1 VKRRTAYLVAGATL
15 VAAAAV
21 LSGIRVLM
29 VAGGLPLGLVLPG
42 LALSALLFRR
52 PDRLVTIERIMLVPA
67 LSLGTL
73 ILGGLFAWAVR
84 APLHRVTWLALS
96 AGVTLAA
103 LAAVVLRTPAVP
115 ASAAAGVRGSR
126 SRPHTTAD
134 SALVQP
140 VHLDGEGLFEP
151 GHLDREGRFEPE
163 PTTRRRRLLKHVLPA
178 CLAVAML
185 AGATWLSLA
194 TSISSHEVTV
204 TTLSVVPPGAVDSS
218 GDRSIQVN
226 ATGLSPRSAY
236 ALQVT
241 STSENTRTTVTA
253 DENGLWTSTLRLPGD
268 ERLTLAL
275 YRAGSTTA
283 LRTVIVASAAT
294 G

>member
-1 VKRRTAYLVAGATL
+1 VRRHTAYALAGATL
-15 VAAAAV
+15 VAGAAV

-42 LALSALLFRR
+42 LALTALLFRR
-52 PDRLVTIERIMLVPA
+52 PGRLVTIERLMLVPA

-73 ILGGLFAWAVR
+73 ILGGLLAWVVR
-84 APLHRVTWLALS
+84 APLHRLTWLAVS

-103 LAAVVLRTPAVP
+103 LAAVLVIAPRGPAE
-115 ASAAAGVRGSR
+115 
-126 SRPHTTAD
+126 RPI
-134 SALVQP
+134 LP
-140 VHLDGEGLFEP
+140 VSVD
-151 GHLDREGRFEPE
+151 RFEPE
-163 PTTRRRRLLKHVLPA
+163 PMNRRRRLLTQVVPA
-178 CLAVAML
+178 VLAVAML
-185 AGATWLSLA
+185 AGAGWLSLA
-194 TSISSHEVTV
+194 TSIRTHQVTV
-204 TTLSVVPPGAVDSS
+204 TTLSVVPPGGADAS

-226 ATGLSPRSAY
+226 ATGLAGGPDAY

-241 STSENTRTTVTA
+241 SATRNTRTAVTA
-253 DENGLWTSTLRLPGD
+253 DERGLWTSTLRLPGD

-275 YRAGSTTA
+275 YRAGGTSP